1 MTADDIVMLIALL
14 WIIITGLIAVVPL
27 SIIAAEMDENK

>member
-1 MTADDIVMLIALL
+1 MTADDVVLLIALL
-14 WIIITGLIAVVPL
+14 WIIIMGLIAVVPL